1 MGKFNVMQNDFVL
14 TTVTATDENHAWQ
27 ILNRM
32 GIRNRSKTLELVSL
46 DNDDFYKL
54 KRGF

>member
-32 GIRNRSKTLELVSL
+32 GIRNRSKTLELVRL